1 VRYVAIVLQPTRAA
15 EALGADVVVGV
26 PAERDDRTRA
36 AEAALAVQAGLR
48 AAFPGRPALALV
60 LAGEAEG
67 TVPPGSAISIP
78 EPGAAAPAVYT
89 GGGASP
95 EAALH
100 TLLDVALA
108 LGAPACALLEPM
120 PRPADPAWLRAV
132 LDPVLG
138 GEADLVAPSY
148 ARRRFD
154 GVLVTGLVYPLTRA
168 LFGQRLRQPL
178 GRELVISRRLAEHL
192 SRDDEWRTDPAHA
205 GADLWVITK
214 ALVRECRCAQ
224 VFLGPR
230 PVPQPQPPDV
240 SDALAAVLGTV
251 FHEMALHAARWQRVR
266 GSCAV
271 ATFGEEHLPDAP
283 HAPAPGPLV
292 ASFALGAQDLRRFW
306 GAVLPPQALYALARI
321 PRDPPEAFRMPDRL
335 WARVVYDFAIGWRV
349 KAMDRLQLLRSMTPV
364 YLGWVASWVNEVGP
378 LDAAA
383 AEERVEKL
391 CEAFEAE
398 KPYLI
403 SRWRWPDR
411 FAP

>member
-1 VRYVAIVLQPTRAA
+1 MLEPSRAV
-15 EALGADVVVGV
+15 EALGADVVIGV
-26 PAERDDRTRA
+26 PAERDRAPA
-36 AEAALAVQAGLR
+36 AETAAALQAGLR
-48 AAFPGRPALALV
+48 AAFPGRTVLALV

-67 TVPPGSAISIP
+67 TLLPGSSISMP
-78 EPGAAAPAVYT
+78 EPGAPAPVVHT
-89 GGGASP
+89 PGGVLP

-108 LGAPACALLEPM
+108 LGSPACALLEPM
-120 PRPADPAWLRAV
+120 PRPSDPAWLRAL
-132 LDPVLG
+132 LDPVLR
-138 GEADLVAPSY
+138 GEADLVAPAY
-148 ARRRFD
+148 ARRRLD

-178 GRELVISRRLAEHL
+178 GRELVMSRRLAEHL

-240 SDALAAVLGTV
+240 SDALAGVLGTI
-251 FHEMALHAARWQRVR
+251 FHEMVLHAPRWQRVR
-266 GSCAV
+266 GSSPV
-271 ATFGEEHLPDAP
+271 ATFGEEHLPDP
-283 HAPAPGPLV
+283 PPRHAPAPGPLV
-292 ASFALGAQDLRRFW
+292 AAFALGAQDLRRFW
-306 GAVLPPQALYALARI
+306 GAVLPPQGLYALARI
-321 PRDPPEAFRMPDRL
+321 PRDPPEGFRMPDRL

-364 YLGWVASWVNEVGP
+364 YLGWVASWVNEVAS

-383 AEERVEKL
+383 ADERVEKL